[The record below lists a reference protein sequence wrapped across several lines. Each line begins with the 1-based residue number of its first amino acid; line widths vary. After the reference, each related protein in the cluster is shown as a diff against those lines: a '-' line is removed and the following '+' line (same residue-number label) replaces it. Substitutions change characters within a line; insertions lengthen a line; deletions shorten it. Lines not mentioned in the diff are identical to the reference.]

1 MRIYL
6 VGFMGCGKSFSGRNL
21 SRKLGFG
28 FTDLDVLFEHRYRIN
43 IQEFF
48 RKYGESAF
56 RAVEQR
62 LLYETEAFHRVVIS
76 TGGGTPCFGDN
87 MEWINSHGLS
97 VYLKMSPSA
106 LYHRL
111 SHSRKPRPLIK
122 DLSEEAL
129 RQYIRE
135 KLTTREPFYQRAHL
149 VVPGENLNIVR
160 MVSDVTR
167 MLGTSDF
174 SD

>member
-21 SRKLGFG
+21 SRRLGFE
-28 FTDLDVLFEHRYRIN
+28 FIDLDVLFENKYRIN

-56 RAVEQR
+56 RVVEQQM
-62 LLYETEAFHRVVIS
+62 LYETEYLHRVVIS
-76 TGGGTPCFGDN
+76 TGGGTPCYGDN
-87 MEWINSHGLS
+87 MDWINQHGIS
-97 VYLKMSPSA
+97 VYLKMSPSS

-122 DLSEEAL
+122 DYEPEAL
-129 RQYIRE
+129 RQFIRE
-135 KLTTREPFYQRAHL
+135 RLALREVYYNKAS
-149 VVPGENLNIVR
+149 VIISGENLNMNQLTETLTGLINR
-160 MVSDVTR
+160 S
-167 MLGTSDF
+167 SF

>member
-28 FTDLDVLFEHRYRIN
+28 FSDLDVLFENRYRVN

-48 RKYGESAF
+48 RKYGEATF
-56 RAVEQR
+56 RVVEQQI
-62 LLYETEAFHRVVIS
+62 LYETESFHKVVIS
-76 TGGGTPCFGDN
+76 TGGGTPCYADN
-87 MEWINSHGLS
+87 MDWMNQHGIS
-97 VYLKMSPSA
+97 IYLKMSPSS

-122 DLSEEAL
+122 DYEPEAL
-129 RQYIRE
+129 RQFIRE
-135 KLTTREPFYQRAHL
+135 RLAIREPYYNKASL
-149 VVPGENLNIVR
+149 IVPGENLNLNQLTETLTGIIEP
-160 MVSDVTR
+160 ST
-167 MLGTSDF
+167 F
-174 SD
+174 PE